1 MASSNPF
8 RKSAAITVD
17 SASFLN
23 STSSAAARF
32 PALDQIET
40 APTPPPPT
48 SFQQVGS
55 STIDSKSKITK
66 KVRVLSPPPL
76 SPDSPEWA
84 FAAPSIAQQT
94 ANQQNEDDPFDAT
107 STDDS
112 DREMVAAAVH
122 NYAPNGG
129 QGIGNPF
136 SKTLRS
142 VDSPV
147 AEQKL
152 EHERKEEGQALKAA
166 NTARRSLDVN
176 SFKRLLM
183 TGNTESDKSSP
194 PKIRQSMPPP
204 AKNTKDRPS
213 VFRRISHDDSKD
225 ISAPENA
232 LQEASLIS
240 EEASDTPE
248 DDIDQENV
256 SDSSTSAQL
265 STKNSKRPPPP
276 PSSRHGKS
284 IKLDLVGQASREP
297 LATLS
302 SDMNKPLPPAPV
314 RRSMEEGGDSPFD
327 REAAG
332 KVPDAEGDMGS
343 ASPEPSGGSRKAVPA
358 PPPRR
363 GHARGESK
371 AYASGLGLTQQQF
384 VHNEEN
390 LSRSSSMRSRPEHNR
405 RDSHAAAPPPPPPPP
420 RSHHTSR
427 QSTQIPLGVASSLT
441 DLSQSSSSPAPSLDV
456 DMSTTSTP
464 SQLRQ
469 SSTVE
474 LTPPRDTQSGTH
486 QPVTTTKS
494 WAPPP
499 PPARNTSVRRPA
511 SIRSVDSSSRRI
523 SFEAKPHNQMAPPP
537 PPRRQRGSS
546 RGSVDGPR
554 RTSLDGVGKAGSS
567 QVAEEEPDNVAATV
581 GSGPTSPQSANEPG
595 KSVDILADL
604 DALQREVDALRG
616 KLG

>member
-8 RKSAAITVD
+8 RKSTAITVD
-17 SASFLN
+17 TATFPN
-23 STSSAAARF
+23 QTPSAAARF
-32 PALDQIET
+32 PALDSIET
-40 APTPPPPT
+40 ASTPPPPT
-48 SFQQVGS
+48 SFQQADASAV
-55 STIDSKSKITK
+55 DSKSKITK

-84 FAAPSIAQQT
+84 FAAPSFAQHS

-112 DREMVAAAVH
+112 DREIVAAAAH
-122 NYAPNGG
+122 GHARAGG
-129 QGIGNPF
+129 QVPGNPF
-136 SKTLRS
+136 SKTLRD
-142 VDSPV
+142 VDSPA
-147 AEQKL
+147 AEQQL
-152 EHERKEEGQALKAA
+152 EQERKEEGHALKAA
-166 NTARRSLDVN
+166 NTSRRSLDVN

-183 TGNTESDKSSP
+183 TGNSESDKSSTP
-194 PKIRQSMPPP
+194 RIRQSMPPP
-204 AKNTKDRPS
+204 SRNTKDRPS
-213 VFRRISHDDSKD
+213 VFRETSHD
-225 ISAPENA
+225 APKNTSSPRNE
-232 LQEASLIS
+232 LQETSLIS
-240 EEASDTPE
+240 QEASDTPE
-248 DDIDQENV
+248 NDLDQESV
-256 SDSSTSAQL
+256 SDSSASAPAG
-265 STKNSKRPPPP
+265 SRASKKPPPP

-284 IKLDLVGQASREP
+284 IKLDLVGSQASPEALTP
-297 LATLS
+297 LS
-302 SDMNKPLPPAPV
+302 PSDMNKPLPPAPA
-314 RRSMEEGGDSPFD
+314 RRSLEGGESPFD

-332 KVPDAEGDMGS
+332 KVPEAEADTGL
-343 ASPEPSGGSRKAVPA
+343 ASPEPAGNGRKAVPA

-371 AYASGLGLTQQQF
+371 IYATGLGLTQQQF
-384 VHNEEN
+384 SHNNEN

-405 RDSHAAAPPPPPPPP
+405 RDSHGGAPPPPPP
-420 RSHHTSR
+420 RSHHGSR
-427 QSTQIPLGVASSLT
+427 QSTQIPAGVASSFAA
-441 DLSQSSSSPAPSLDV
+441 DLSQSSSSPAPSLDL

-469 SSTVE
+469 SSTLE
-474 LTPPRDTQSGTH
+474 LTPPRDSQPGSH
-486 QPVTTTKS
+486 QPATTKP

-511 SIRSVDSSSRRI
+511 SIRSVDSNSRRI
-523 SFEAKPHNQMAPPP
+523 SFESKPHNSIAPPP

-546 RGSVDGPR
+546 RGSVEGPR

-567 QVAEEEPDNVAATV
+567 QVTEEGPDDAAATI
-581 GSGPTSPQSANEPG
+581 GSGPTSPQPANEPG